1 MQYSQKSTLV
11 FGGTALKKDSRTWGE
26 RIVDNIMDKLADKI
40 SAAEMIKANAAAEAA
55 ETQRLR
61 TQALQYQEEMEA
73 IHKTADE
80 LTALMNKI
88 SSKLDDNTKDTDN
101 AENKKLLENISQNIN
116 EGNKKLL
123 ESLSGGFEDS
133 NRALLDAL
141 GRGIEDNN
149 KNLYDAFNSGI
160 EDKNK
165 AFIES
170 LYKRLD
176 EEHKYTHDIG
186 VQVYRNVQASSQDEN
201 KKLTEDIIKR
211 ILEENDHLAVSVAD
225 ETSGQLQR
233 AFEGLSEKQKEL
245 SHKIEELQL
254 AIDKNHACTTVS
266 VITLIAVLIGI
277 GINVL
282 NIMGILHF

>member
-1 MQYSQKSTLV
+1 MQYSQNSTLV
-11 FGGTALKKDSRTWGE
+11 FGGAALKKDSRTWGE

-61 TQALQYQEEMEA
+61 TQTLQYQEEMEA

-80 LTALMNKI
+80 LKALMNKI
-88 SSKLDDNTKDTDN
+88 SAELDNNTKDAYGD
-101 AENKKLLENISQNIN
+101 E
-116 EGNKKLL
+116 NKKLL
-123 ESLSGGFEDS
+123 ESLSQNINDGNKMLLETLSSGFEDN
-133 NRALLDAL
+133 NRALLEAL
-141 GRGIEDNN
+141 GKGIEDSN
-149 KNLYDAFNSGI
+149 KNLCDVFNSGI
-160 EDKNK
+160 EDKNQ
-165 AFIES
+165 AFMES

-266 VITLIAVLIGI
+266 IITLIAVLISI

>member
-1 MQYSQKSTLV
+1 M
-11 FGGTALKKDSRTWGE
+11 KKDSRTWGE

-61 TQALQYQEEMEA
+61 TQTLQYQEEMEA

-80 LTALMNKI
+80 LKALMNKI
-88 SSKLDDNTKDTDN
+88 SAELDNNTKDAYDD
-101 AENKKLLENISQNIN
+101 E
-116 EGNKKLL
+116 NKKLL
-123 ESLSGGFEDS
+123 ESLSQNINDGNKMLLETLSSGFEDN
-133 NRALLDAL
+133 NRALLEAL
-141 GRGIEDNN
+141 GKGIEDSN
-149 KNLYDAFNSGI
+149 KNLCDVFNSGI
-160 EDKNK
+160 EDKNQ
-165 AFIES
+165 AFMES

-254 AIDKNHACTTVS
+254 AIDKNHACTIVS
-266 VITLIAVLIGI
+266 IITLIAVLISI

>member
-1 MQYSQKSTLV
+1 M
-11 FGGTALKKDSRTWGE
+11 KKDSRTWGE

-61 TQALQYQEEMEA
+61 TQALQYQQEMEA
-73 IHKTADE
+73 IQKTADE
-80 LTALMNKI
+80 LKALMNKI
-88 SSKLDDNTKDTDN
+88 SRELDSSSKDTDN
-101 AENKKLLENISQNIN
+101 EE
-116 EGNKKLL
+116 NKKLL
-123 ESLSGGFEDS
+123 ESLSQNINDSNKTLLETLSGGFED
-133 NRALLDAL
+133 NNKTLLDAF
-141 GRGIEDNN
+141 GNGIQDNN
-149 KNLYDAFNSGI
+149 KILVDALNSGV

-165 AFIES
+165 ALIDS
-170 LYKRLD
+170 LNKRLD

-201 KKLTEDIIKR
+201 KKLTDDIMKR

-225 ETSGQLQR
+225 ETTGQLQR

-266 VITLIAVLIGI
+266 IITLIAVLIGI

-282 NIMGILHF
+282 NIMGILRF

>member
-1 MQYSQKSTLV
+1 MQYSQNSTLV
-11 FGGTALKKDSRTWGE
+11 FGGAALKKDSRTWGE

-61 TQALQYQEEMEA
+61 TQTLQYQEEMEA

-80 LTALMNKI
+80 LKALMNKI
-88 SSKLDDNTKDTDN
+88 SAELDNNTKDAYGD
-101 AENKKLLENISQNIN
+101 E
-116 EGNKKLL
+116 NKKLL
-123 ESLSGGFEDS
+123 ESLSQNINDGNKTLLETLNSGFEDN
-133 NRALLDAL
+133 NRALLEAL
-141 GRGIEDNN
+141 GKGIEDSN
-149 KNLYDAFNSGI
+149 KNLCDVFNSGI
-160 EDKNK
+160 EDKNQ
-165 AFIES
+165 AFMES

-266 VITLIAVLIGI
+266 IITLIAVLISI

>member
-1 MQYSQKSTLV
+1 MQYSQNSTLV
-11 FGGTALKKDSRTWGE
+11 FGGAALKKDSRTWGE

-61 TQALQYQEEMEA
+61 TQTLQYQEEMEA

-80 LTALMNKI
+80 LKALMNKI
-88 SSKLDDNTKDTDN
+88 SAELDNNTKDAYGD
-101 AENKKLLENISQNIN
+101 E
-116 EGNKKLL
+116 NKKLL
-123 ESLSGGFEDS
+123 ESLSQNINDGNKMLLETLSSGFEDN
-133 NRALLDAL
+133 NRALLEAL
-141 GRGIEDNN
+141 GKGIEDSN
-149 KNLYDAFNSGI
+149 KNLCDVFNSGI
-160 EDKNK
+160 EDKNQ
-165 AFIES
+165 AFMES

-266 VITLIAVLIGI
+266 IITLIAVLISI
-277 GINVL
+277 GINVF
-282 NIMGILHF
+282 NFMGFLHF

>member
-1 MQYSQKSTLV
+1 M
-11 FGGTALKKDSRTWGE
+11 KKDSRTWGE

-61 TQALQYQEEMEA
+61 TQTLQYQEEMEA

-80 LTALMNKI
+80 LKALMNKI
-88 SSKLDDNTKDTDN
+88 SAELDNNTKDAYGD
-101 AENKKLLENISQNIN
+101 E
-116 EGNKKLL
+116 NKKLL
-123 ESLSGGFEDS
+123 ESLSQNINDGNKTLLETLSSGFEDN
-133 NRALLDAL
+133 NRALLEAL
-141 GRGIEDNN
+141 GKGIEDSN
-149 KNLYDAFNSGI
+149 KNLCDVFNSGI
-160 EDKNK
+160 EDKNQ
-165 AFIES
+165 AFMES

-266 VITLIAVLIGI
+266 IITLIAVLISI